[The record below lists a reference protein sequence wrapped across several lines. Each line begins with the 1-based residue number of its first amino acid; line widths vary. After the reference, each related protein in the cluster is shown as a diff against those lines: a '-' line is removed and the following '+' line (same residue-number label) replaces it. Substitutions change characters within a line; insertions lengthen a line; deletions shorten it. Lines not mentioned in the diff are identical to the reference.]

1 MTFFKASIL
10 YLKGSRNMKRKSI
23 VVSTVVAALG
33 GLLFGFD
40 TAVIS
45 GTTGALQSYFNLSE
59 AMLGFTV
66 VTALIGTII
75 GSMAVNRPS
84 DIWGRKRVLF
94 VLALL
99 YTISALG
106 SGLAWNL
113 WSFWVFRL
121 IGGLAVGGASVV
133 SPMYIAEI
141 SPADKRG
148 RLVGWQQFNVCF
160 GICLAYI
167 SNFFVAKC
175 GLFADSIEGLM
186 AEWRWMFMME
196 AIPSLAFFFLLFKI
210 PFSPRWLIEK
220 KRNEEARSVLEAL
233 GMPDIDTV
241 YKEIVESLHQHYEV
255 VHAKFWT
262 KMYWLPITAA
272 IALAVFNQLSG
283 INALLYYAPK
293 VFNMGGSEGDVAL
306 LQSIPIGI
314 MLVIGTAIGL
324 ALIDKLGRKTLLIV
338 GSLGMAVFL
347 ALVGLKFIGMNDGDQ
362 VSGSIMW
369 LFIGYL
375 FFFGPSTGAVIWV
388 YISEIFPNRVR
399 AKGQSLGSFT
409 HWLMAAVVSQSFPM
423 AAASKSIGPGNSF
436 VFFAVCMVVQAIF
449 VWKILPETK
458 GVSLE
463 QLQKKLGME

>member
-1 MTFFKASIL
+1 MSA
-10 YLKGSRNMKRKSI
+10 
-23 VVSTVVAALG
+23 VVAALG

-45 GTTGALQSYFNLSE
+45 GTTDALQNHFGLSE

-66 VTALIGTII
+66 VTALIGTIV
-75 GSMAVNRPS
+75 GSILVNRPA
-84 DIWGRKRVLF
+84 DAWGRKRVLI

-113 WSFWVFRL
+113 WSFWVFRFV
-121 IGGLAVGGASVV
+121 GGLAVGGASVV
-133 SPMYIAEI
+133 SPMYISEI
-141 SPADKRG
+141 SPADQRG

-160 GICLAYI
+160 GICLAYV
-167 SNFFVAKC
+167 SNFFVARC
-175 GLFADSIEGLM
+175 GFFAESTHDIM

-196 AIPSLAFFFLLFKI
+196 AIPSVAFFLLLFKI
-210 PFSPRWLIEK
+210 PCSPRWLVEQQ
-220 KRNEEARSVLEAL
+220 RDDEARSVLKSI
-233 GMPDIDTV
+233 GMPDVDAV
-241 YKEIVESLHQHYEV
+241 FAEIKESLHQHYET

-262 KMYWLPITAA
+262 RIYWLPITAA

-293 VFNMGGSEGDVAL
+293 VFTIGGSGGDMAL
-306 LQSIPIGI
+306 LQSIPIGVT
-314 MLVIGTAIGL
+314 LVIGTAIGL
-324 ALIDKLGRKTLLIV
+324 VLIDKIGRKMLLIA
-338 GSLGMAVFL
+338 GSLGMAAFL
-347 ALVGLKFIGMNDGDQ
+347 ALVGMKFIGMGEGEQ

-375 FFFGPSTGAVIWV
+375 LFFGPSTGAVIWV

-409 HWLMAAVVSQSFPM
+409 HWFMAAVVSQSFPM
-423 AAASKSIGPGNSF
+423 AAAAKSIGPGSCF
-436 VFFAVCMVVQAIF
+436 MIFSGCMVLQAIF
-449 VWKILPETK
+449 VWKVLPETK

-463 QLQKKLGME
+463 QLQKKLGAD

>member
-1 MTFFKASIL
+1 MNQSIKKEKKI
-10 YLKGSRNMKRKSI
+10 YT
-23 VVSTVVAALG
+23 STMVAALG

-45 GTTGALQSYFNLSE
+45 GTILALQNYFKLGE

-66 VTALIGTII
+66 VTALIGTIVGAI
-75 GSMAVNRPS
+75 AVNRPS
-84 DIWGRKRVLF
+84 DIWGRKRVLI

-99 YTISALG
+99 YTLSALG
-106 SGLAWNL
+106 SGLAWDL
-113 WSFWVFRL
+113 WSFWIFRF

-141 SPADKRG
+141 SPAEKRG
-148 RLVGWQQFNVCF
+148 RLVGWQQFNICF

-167 SNFFVAKC
+167 SNFFVAS
-175 GLFADSIEGLM
+175 FPWFTVSVDGLM
-186 AEWRWMFMME
+186 AQWRWMFMME
-196 AIPSLAFFFLLFKI
+196 ALPAAAFFVLLFRI
-210 PFSPRWLIEK
+210 PESPRWLVEK
-220 KRNEEARSVLEAL
+220 KRSEEARTVLELL
-233 GMPDIDTV
+233 GMPNIETV
-241 YKEIVESLHQHYEV
+241 YHEIVESMHEHYDV
-255 VHAKFWT
+255 VRAKFWV
-262 KMYWLPITAA
+262 KKYWLPITAA

-293 VFNMGGSEGDVAL
+293 VFSMGGSDGNLAL

-314 MLVIGTAIGL
+314 MLVIGTALGL
-324 ALIDKLGRKTLLIV
+324 MLIDKFGRKVLLIV
-338 GSLGMAVFL
+338 GSFGMAVFL
-347 ALVGLKFIGMNDGDQ
+347 ALVGLKFIGMQEGEQ

-375 FFFGPSTGAVIWV
+375 LFFGPSTGAVIWV

-409 HWLMAAVVSQSFPM
+409 HWFMAAVVSQSFPM
-423 AAASKSIGPGNSF
+423 AAAAKSIGPGNCF
-436 VFFAVCMVVQAIF
+436 LFFAVCMVAQAVF
-449 VWKILPETK
+449 VWKVMPETK
-458 GVSLE
+458 GMSLE

>member
-1 MTFFKASIL
+1 
-10 YLKGSRNMKRKSI
+10 MKNKSQ
-23 VVSTVVAALG
+23 VYGSTVIAALG

-45 GTTGALQSYFNLSE
+45 GTTGALQSYFGLSE

-84 DIWGRKRVLF
+84 DIWGRKRVLIA
-94 VLALL
+94 LATL
-99 YTISALG
+99 YTVSALG

-113 WSFWVFRL
+113 GSFWIFRF

-141 SPADKRG
+141 SPAEKRG
-148 RLVGWQQFNVCF
+148 RLVGWQQFNICF

-167 SNFFVAKC
+167 SNYFVASVPWFSSSVSS
-175 GLFADSIEGLM
+175 LA
-186 AEWRWMFMME
+186 AQWRWMFMME
-196 AIPSLAFFFLLFKI
+196 AIPSIAFFLLLFKI
-210 PFSPRWLIEK
+210 PFSPRWLVEK
-220 KRNEEARSVLEAL
+220 KRNAEARSVLESL

-241 YKEIVESLHQHYEV
+241 YNEIVESMHKHYNV
-255 VHAKFWT
+255 VHTKFWA

-293 VFNMGGSEGDVAL
+293 VFSMGGSSGKLAL

-324 ALIDKLGRKTLLIV
+324 ALIDKLGRKMLLII

-347 ALVGLKFIGMNDGDQ
+347 ALVGLKFLGMQDGEQ

-399 AKGQSLGSFT
+399 AKGQSLGSFS
-409 HWLMAAVVSQSFPM
+409 HWFMAAVVSQSFPI
-423 AAASKSIGPGNSF
+423 AAAAKSIGPGRSF
-436 VFFAVCMVVQAIF
+436 LFFAICMVVQAVF
-449 VWKILPETK
+449 VWKVLPETK
-458 GVSLE
+458 GASLE
-463 QLQKKLGME
+463 ALQKKLGME